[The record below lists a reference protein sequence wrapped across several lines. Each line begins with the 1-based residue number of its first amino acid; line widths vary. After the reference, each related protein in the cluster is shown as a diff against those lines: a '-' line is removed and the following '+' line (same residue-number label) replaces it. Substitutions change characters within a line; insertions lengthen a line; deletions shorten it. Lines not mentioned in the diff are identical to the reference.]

1 MSAVDKEWH
10 NHRVSDTSVVSVGPK
25 GRVVIPAE
33 IRRRLRIAE
42 GSELV
47 ALVEGE
53 AVVLVPRSAI
63 KSRLRSMFA
72 GVEASMADQLIAER
86 RAEARRES
94 RASQP

>member
-1 MSAVDKEWH
+1 M
-10 NHRVSDTSVVSVGPK
+10 SDTQVVSVGPK
-25 GRVVIPAE
+25 GRVVIPVQVRRE
-33 IRRRLRIAE
+33 LGIRE

-72 GVEASMADQLIAER
+72 GVGVSLREELLEDRRREASL
-86 RAEARRES
+86 ES
-94 RASQP
+94 GPAG